1 MQFSQDINPAAYVIR
16 SYGPGEV
23 VLSEPL
29 SSTPATSGPNPDERG
44 KSFQKKTL
52 TRSAILSFDKL
63 LDHWPPQHV
72 GELTPSHLTQVL
84 ALAPEIV
91 LLGTGKKLEWPP
103 AAVLRPL
110 IDNNIG
116 IEVMD
121 TPAACRTYN
130 ILMLEGRRV
139 ALALMMI

>member
-23 VLSEPL
+23 VVSEPL
-29 SSTPATSGPNPDERG
+29 GSTTSDPNPDERG
-44 KSFQKKTL
+44 KSHQKKTL